1 MLAEREV
8 SKGPLI
14 GRAGVTL
21 VATDLLIG
29 VVVLP
34 LSALARN
41 LFGGIPLDV
50 ELTRQP
56 LWVSAAASTFLWVIS
71 LRVVDAGYPSA
82 RLPLVRILGAAAV
95 WSLAA
100 SGVIYLL
107 DKDLVSRLLV
117 LLAATMALAGS
128 TVARRLSPKDPV
140 DTRAEPLPILSVE
153 AERALVRGEPVSI
166 DLTRISAALARPT
179 VIFEGGR
186 IWIYPSTLGPSERLL
201 KRLIDILL
209 SSAILVV
216 AAVPMLLIALLVLLA
231 NGRPV
236 IYRDQRAGLFGRPFS
251 MRKFRTM
258 RLSASSERAALWNS
272 SVTKGPAFKLADD
285 PRVTP
290 IGKLLRRFSL
300 DELPQLF
307 DVLQGRM
314 SLVGPR
320 PAGIDELERYEDH
333 HRLRLTVRP
342 GVTGLWQV
350 RRRVDADFEQRMA
363 DDLEYIRRWSPLL
376 DVVIVI
382 RSIGAIVAGRG
393 V

>member
-1 MLAEREV
+1 MLADDEV

-14 GRAGVTL
+14 GRTGVTL
-21 VATDLLIG
+21 VAIDVLVGG
-29 VVVLP
+29 VALP

-41 LFGGIPLDV
+41 LIGGIPLSV

-56 LWVSAAASTFLWVIS
+56 LWISAAASMLLWVIS

-82 RLPLVRILGAAAV
+82 RLALTRIFSAAAV

-107 DKDLVSRLLV
+107 DKDLASRLLV
-117 LLAATMALAGS
+117 LLAAAIALAGS
-128 TVARRLSPKDPV
+128 AVARRLSSGEPV
-140 DTRAEPLPILSVE
+140 EARTEPLPILSHE
-153 AERALVRGEPVSI
+153 AERALVRGEPISI
-166 DLTRISAALARPT
+166 DLSRISTALARPT
-179 VIFEGGR
+179 VVFEGER
-186 IWIYPSTLGPSERLL
+186 IWIYPSTLGPTERLL

-209 SSAILVV
+209 SIAILVV
-216 AAVPMLLIALLVLLA
+216 AAVPMLLIALLVLFT

-300 DELPQLF
+300 DELPQIF